1 MSDIE
6 LLPAIGFVEGT
17 DSSALDR
24 VWVRVSAFLALKTP
38 NTQRTYSSVIS
49 EWCKFLKIEPGAP
62 GSAEKFIAVNE
73 MHALTYRKWLETRPG
88 QKPRLKSN
96 SVSSNV
102 EHSTPDLDIEVQAS
116 KTKLPGRQDFSKIKN
131 SHTNNK
137 KRDGLQSTLGNATIA
152 KKLVVLRRIYRQLI
166 SAGLFKSSNPF
177 DSEQVPVPPVR
188 SGRKRP
194 TEMIPYEVV
203 RELMELPDTSCPK
216 GLRDKC
222 IMVLL
227 FGAGLR
233 RSEVLALRLGDIR
246 ETTRGTHY
254 VRLRATKGK
263 VDADQTIPAWAA
275 DWVKKLI
282 ELRKQQGAAEI
293 DFLINTYRGRG
304 GQTPGREQLS
314 DSGLYKLFCSYCVRL
329 GIKLSV
335 SPHSAR
341 ATAITRLLDDGFS
354 HREVQEFSR
363 HASVQMVEVYDK
375 RRLGVEKNPGKN
387 IKY

>member
-49 EWCKFLKIEPGAP
+49 EWCKFLKISPGSP
-62 GSAEKFIAVNE
+62 GSAEKFISVSE

-96 SVSSNV
+96 LSNSDQAQSTSSF
-102 EHSTPDLDIEVQAS
+102 DIEVQAS
-116 KTKLPGRQDFSKIKN
+116 KAKLPSKQDLRKIKN
-131 SHTNNK
+131 AYTNK

-203 RELMELPDTSCPK
+203 RELIELPDTNSPK

-246 ETTRGTHY
+246 QTAKGTHY

-275 DWVKKLI
+275 DWIKKLI

-293 DFLINTYRGRG
+293 DFLINSYRGRG
-304 GQTPGREQLS
+304 GQAPAREPLS
-314 DSGLYKLFCSYCVRL
+314 DSGLYKLFCSYCSQL
-329 GIKLSV
+329 GIKISV